1 MSEPA
6 IAVHGGAG
14 VWPAERHAAARAGAA
29 RAVAAGWAVLAAGGP
44 ALEAVQA
51 AVVVLEDDPTFNAG
65 HGAALTE
72 EGGVELDAA
81 IMRGSDRAAGAV
93 AALRGIRHPIVAARA
108 VLEEGRHVL
117 LAGEAAAAWARAA
130 GVPEASE
137 AWLATPAQD
146 RAAGAPAEGRSAGEG
161 AAGTPAQDRAANRG
175 TVGAV
180 ARDVRGGLAAATSTG
195 GVTGQRPGRVGDS
208 PLVAAGTWA
217 DDGTAAVSCTGAG
230 EAIIRAALAHEVDAL
245 IRHGGRDLAQAA
257 AEAVA
262 ELPRYGGDGGLIAV
276 GPSGD
281 VVAEFNSPGMAR
293 GSRVGDGPVVTGVF
307 PGDDG

>member
-6 IAVHGGAG
+6 LAVHGVAG
-14 VWPAERHAAARAGAA
+14 VWPAERHAAAREGAA
-29 RAVAAGWAVLAAGGP
+29 RAVAAGFAVLAAGGP
-44 ALEAVQA
+44 ALDAVQA

-81 IMRGSDRAAGAV
+81 IMRGGDRAAGAV
-93 AALRGIRHPIVAARA
+93 AALRGIRHPVLAARA

-146 RAAGAPAEGRSAGEG
+146 RAA
-161 AAGTPAQDRAANRG
+161 NRG

-180 ARDVRGGLAAATSTG
+180 ARDARGGLAAATSTG
-195 GVTGQRPGRVGDS
+195 GITGQRPGRVGDS
-208 PLVAAGTWA
+208 PLVPAGTWA
-217 DDGTAAVSCTGAG
+217 
-230 EAIIRAALAHEVDAL
+230 
-245 IRHGGRDLAQAA
+245 
-257 AEAVA
+257 
-262 ELPRYGGDGGLIAV
+262 
-276 GPSGD
+276 
-281 VVAEFNSPGMAR
+281 
-293 GSRVGDGPVVTGVF
+293 
-307 PGDDG
+307 

>member
-1 MSEPA
+1 MIEPA

-14 VWPAERHAAARAGAA
+14 LWPAERHAAARAGTA
-29 RAVAAGWAVLAAGGP
+29 RAVAAGWAVLAGGGA
-44 ALEAVQA
+44 ALDAVQA

-93 AALRGIRHPIVAARA
+93 AALRGIRHPVLAARA

-117 LAGEAAAAWARAA
+117 LAGEAATAWARAA
-130 GVPEASE
+130 GVPAASE
-137 AWLATPAQD
+137 AWLATPAQ
-146 RAAGAPAEGRSAGEG
+146 RSQAAH
-161 AAGTPAQDRAANRG
+161 G

-180 ARDVRGGLAAATSTG
+180 ARDARGGLAAATSTG
-195 GVTGQRPGRVGDS
+195 GITGQRPGRVGDS

-217 DDGTAAVSCTGAG
+217 DDETASVSCTGTG

-245 IRHGGRDLAQAA
+245 MRHGGRPLPEAGAA
-257 AEAVA
+257 AIAGLA
-262 ELPRYGGDGGLIAV
+262 RYGGDGGLIAI
-276 GPSGD
+276 GAAGG
-281 VVAEFNSPGMAR
+281 VVAPFSSPGMAR
-293 GSRVGDGPVVTGVF
+293 GRRLGDGPVLTGVL

>member
-29 RAVAAGWAVLAAGGP
+29 RAVAAGFAVLAAGGP

-93 AALRGIRHPIVAARA
+93 AALRGIRHPVLAARA

-130 GVPEASE
+130 GVPEAPE
-137 AWLATPAQD
+137 AWLATPAQA
-146 RAAGAPAEGRSAGEG
+146 RAASPGAPPAE
-161 AAGTPAQDRAANRG
+161 DRAANRG

-180 ARDVRGGLAAATSTG
+180 ARDARGGLAAATSTG
-195 GVTGQRPGRVGDS
+195 GITGQRPGRVGDS

-245 IRHGGRDLAQAA
+245 IRHGGRDLARAA
-257 AEAVA
+257 SEAVA
-262 ELPRYGGDGGLIAV
+262 ELPRYYGDGGLIAV
-276 GPSGD
+276 GPAGD

-293 GSRVGDGPVVTGVF
+293 GRRVGDGPVMTGVF

>member
-1 MSEPA
+1 
-6 IAVHGGAG
+6 
-14 VWPAERHAAARAGAA
+14 
-29 RAVAAGWAVLAAGGP
+29 
-44 ALEAVQA
+44 
-51 AVVVLEDDPTFNAG
+51 
-65 HGAALTE
+65 
-72 EGGVELDAA
+72 
-81 IMRGSDRAAGAV
+81 
-93 AALRGIRHPIVAARA
+93 

-130 GVPEASE
+130 GVPEATE

-146 RAAGAPAEGRSAGEG
+146 RAATGGGAGEG
-161 AAGTPAQDRAANRG
+161 SAGAAQDRAASGGGAGEGSAGPVQDRAANRG

-195 GVTGQRPGRVGDS
+195 GITGQRPGRVGDS

-217 DDGTAAVSCTGAG
+217 DDGTAAVSCTGTG

-262 ELPRYGGDGGLIAV
+262 ELLRYEGDGGLIAV
-276 GPSGD
+276 GPAGG

-293 GSRVGDGPVVTGVF
+293 GWRVGDGPVLTGVF
-307 PGDDG
+307 RDDDG

>member
-29 RAVAAGWAVLAAGGP
+29 RAVAAGFAVLAAGRP

-51 AVVVLEDDPTFNAG
+51 AVVVLEDDPTFNAA

-81 IMRGSDRAAGAV
+81 IMRGGDRAAGAV
-93 AALRGIRHPIVAARA
+93 AALRGIRHPVLAARA

-146 RAAGAPAEGRSAGEG
+146 RAA
-161 AAGTPAQDRAANRG
+161 NRG

-180 ARDVRGGLAAATSTG
+180 ARDARGGLAAAAATRGVNRPPPRRG
-195 GVTGQRPGRVGDS
+195 GGPPPPPPRPPGRR
-208 PLVAAGTWA
+208 
-217 DDGTAAVSCTGAG
+217 
-230 EAIIRAALAHEVDAL
+230 RA
-245 IRHGGRDLAQAA
+245 
-257 AEAVA
+257 
-262 ELPRYGGDGGLIAV
+262 P
-276 GPSGD
+276 
-281 VVAEFNSPGMAR
+281 
-293 GSRVGDGPVVTGVF
+293 
-307 PGDDG
+307 

>member
-1 MSEPA
+1 MPEPA

-14 VWPAERHAAARAGAA
+14 LWPAERHAAAREGTA
-29 RAVAAGWAVLAAGGP
+29 RAVAAGFAVLAAGGA
-44 ALEAVQA
+44 ALDAVQA

-81 IMRGSDRAAGAV
+81 IMRGGDRAAGAV
-93 AALRGIRHPIVAARA
+93 AALRGIRHPILAARA

-117 LAGEAAAAWARAA
+117 LAGEAAATWARAA
-130 GVPEASE
+130 GVPEAPE
-137 AWLATPAQD
+137 GWLAEP
-146 RAAGAPAEGRSAGEG
+146 GRRREASH
-161 AAGTPAQDRAANRG
+161 G

-195 GVTGQRPGRVGDS
+195 GITGQRPGRVGDS

-217 DDGTAAVSCTGAG
+217 DDATAAVSCTGAG

-245 IRHGGRDLAQAA
+245 VRHGGRTLPAA
-257 AEAVA
+257 GAEAVGG
-262 ELPRYGGDGGLIAV
+262 LGRYGGDGGLIAV
-276 GPSGD
+276 GPAGD
-281 VVAEFNSPGMAR
+281 VVAAFSSPGMAR
-293 GSRVGDGPVVTGVF
+293 AWRVGDGPVVTGVA
-307 PGDDG
+307 PDDG